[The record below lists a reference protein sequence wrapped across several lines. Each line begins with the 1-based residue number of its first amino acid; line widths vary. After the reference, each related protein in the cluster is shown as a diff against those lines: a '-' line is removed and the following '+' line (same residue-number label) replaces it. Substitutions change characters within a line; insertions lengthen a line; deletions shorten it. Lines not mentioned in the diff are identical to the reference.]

1 HPIGGLVRRVAA
13 WTRDSWRL
21 LPELA
26 TRPGRKWSE
35 SQMTESA
42 VRSDQDFDA
51 DVIVIGGGPAGA
63 TVGGYL
69 GRAGYRVMVLER
81 DIHPRE
87 HVGESLVPATNI
99 VTHDLGF
106 WDKMEAF

>member
-1 HPIGGLVRRVAA
+1 MTGNNGHR
-13 WTRDSWRL
+13 SE
-21 LPELA
+21 EL
-26 TRPGRKWSE
+26 
-35 SQMTESA
+35 
-42 VRSDQDFDA
+42 DA
-51 DVIVIGGGPAGA
+51 DVIVIGGGPGGA

-69 GRAGYRVMVLER
+69 GRAGHRVMVLDR

-106 WDKMEAF
+106 WEKMEAFEWVKKPCSPSTNGSF